1 MSENS
6 KKQVAKEE
14 KKSIAV
20 FDNSIL
26 KKAGSSLSERGA
38 EDYQIPYLSIIAST
52 SPQRKKNDSK
62 YIEGAEE
69 GKIFN
74 NVTNK
79 LYDEITVLPVYYRR
93 RYVEW
98 HSDRSKATSPINTY
112 TIDQYEKLKREGK
125 IVRGDDNKERIVG
138 GDTYVENTA
147 EHYVIVLEDD
157 GSWNQAIIKMKS
169 TQLKKS
175 RTWNSIMANQ
185 RRVDGDQIYQPKDF
199 ARSYKLTTHSDG
211 NDKGDWYGWV
221 INQDKWIDEIDNPN
235 LQKIF
240 EDAIKFEK
248 AIHKGDVSGVEDDFS
263 VETSSPVNGEASK
276 SGSSDED
283 LPF

>member
-98 HSDRSKATSPINTY
+98 HSDRSKATSPISLY
-112 TIDQYEKLKREGK
+112 TRPDLKLKR
-125 IVRGDDNKERIVG
+125 
-138 GDTYVENTA
+138 A
-147 EHYVIVLEDD
+147 
-157 GSWNQAIIKMKS
+157 
-169 TQLKKS
+169 
-175 RTWNSIMANQ
+175 SIRQ
-185 RRVDGDQIYQPKDF
+185 
-199 ARSYKLTTHSDG
+199 
-211 NDKGDWYGWV
+211 
-221 INQDKWIDEIDNPN
+221 N
-235 LQKIF
+235 L
-240 EDAIKFEK
+240 
-248 AIHKGDVSGVEDDFS
+248 SGVTCTPA
-263 VETSSPVNGEASK
+263 VR
-276 SGSSDED
+276 
-283 LPF
+283 